1 MLTEQGH
8 VKVMDFGLAKRFSNT
23 QALDGQEQ
31 TVLGLTQAGTRVG
44 TPGYMSPEQI
54 LGGEIDGRS
63 DIFSFGIILYELVV
77 GTHPFRRAT
86 PSETLAAI
94 LRDPP
99 AAPTA
104 RPSEDWPVL
113 RVLLDKLMAKEVARR
128 PQTFQ
133 EVRQDLR
140 ELAGALAGRKPAADG
155 AVSTSQVSGVEEET
169 RCVGRE
175 TERAELQRVLDRA
188 VGGNGALVLIGGEL
202 GIGKTRLA
210 EELLQAARQRD
221 CLVLTGRC
229 HEMDGTPPFI
239 PFVEALEQACRTLPP
254 SILRDALA
262 DAAPEVAKLLP
273 ELDRLFPDIPSPAS
287 LPAEHQRR
295 FLFNSVCEF
304 LDRLSRVTPL
314 VLLLDDLHWADE
326 STLLLLHHLAQRLSE
341 MSMLVLATYRD
352 PEAEGDRAFAKTLE
366 TLTHD
371 RLAQRLTL
379 RRLAASGVDA
389 MLAMLGGQP
398 PPKEL
403 VRVIHQQTEGNPFFV
418 EEVFRHLAEEEKL
431 FDAQGRWRADLR
443 LDELDVPEG
452 VRLVVGRR
460 LQRLT
465 ACGESRSTSPILLA
479 KGSTG
484 SSAALTL
491 WRMTMGTRDPEQPP
505 LWIATSD
512 LPVSPGHPF
521 YTRLN
526 ALLDADST
534 RS

>member
-1 MLTEQGH
+1 MGEVFLAEDLLLERRVALKFLPDSLQEDPVARERFQREAKSAAALDHPFICKVYEICEVNGKTCIAMEYVVGSSLESKLAQGPLPLIEAIEIAKEIAEAFEEAHNRRFVHRDLKPANIMLTEQGH

-23 QALDGQEQ
+23 QTLDGQEQ
-31 TVLGLTQAGTRVG
+31 TILGLTQAGTRVG
-44 TPGYMSPEQI
+44 TPAYMSPEQV

-63 DIFSFGIILYELVV
+63 DIFSFGIIFYELVV

-99 AAPTA
+99 ASPTS

-113 RVLLDKLMAKEVARR
+113 RVLLGKLMAKEVARR

-140 ELAGALAGRKPAADG
+140 GLAGALAARKPTADD
-155 AVSTSQVSGVEEET
+155 AVSTGQVPGVEGET

-188 VGGNGALVLIGGEL
+188 VGGKGALVLIGGEL

-239 PFVEALEQACRTLPP
+239 LFVEALEQACRTLPP
-254 SILRDALA
+254 STFRDALA

-273 ELDRLFPDIPSPAS
+273 EFDRLFPDIPSPAS

-295 FLFNSVCEF
+295 FLFNSVYEF

-341 MSMLVLATYRD
+341 MSMLVLAT
-352 PEAEGDRAFAKTLE
+352 PTV
-366 TLTHD
+366 T
-371 RLAQRLTL
+371 
-379 RRLAASGVDA
+379 RRPRG
-389 MLAMLGGQP
+389 
-398 PPKEL
+398 
-403 VRVIHQQTEGNPFFV
+403 I
-418 EEVFRHLAEEEKL
+418 
-431 FDAQGRWRADLR
+431 GRS
-443 LDELDVPEG
+443 P
-452 VRLVVGRR
+452 RR
-460 LQRLT
+460 
-465 ACGESRSTSPILLA
+465 SR
-479 KGSTG
+479 
-484 SSAALTL
+484 
-491 WRMTMGTRDPEQPP
+491 R
-505 LWIATSD
+505 
-512 LPVSPGHPF
+512 
-521 YTRLN
+521 
-526 ALLDADST
+526 
-534 RS
+534 